1 MDPYS
6 RYLHDLVTAMG
17 GKWVKEWELKRRV
30 VEAFGDTVTNFVS
43 RGDETPLLV
52 EVMNRP
58 AGNCRVVS
66 DAWVIACYSFL
77 NVMASKAYPVRRI
90 VSVNAPDPDL
100 ADVLEDVPEEDV
112 KEESESEEVSEE
124 VKEVKKEVKEVKK
137 SVRREDRICNQGKN
151 GGKSDDVEEMKKRR
165 RRMFLG

>member
-1 MDPYS
+1 M
-6 RYLHDLVTAMG
+6 R
-17 GKWVKEWELKRRV
+17 EWELKRRV
-30 VEAFGDTVTNFVS
+30 MEAFGDTVTNFVS
-43 RGDETPLLV
+43 RGDETLLLV

-124 VKEVKKEVKEVKK
+124 VKEKK

>member
-1 MDPYS
+1 
-6 RYLHDLVTAMG
+6 MG
-17 GKWVKEWELKRRV
+17 GKWVREWELKRRV

-43 RGDETPLLV
+43 RGDETLLLV

-77 NVMASKAYPVRRI
+77 NVMASKAYPVRRM

-100 ADVLEDVPEEDV
+100 ADVLEDVTEEDV

-124 VKEVKKEVKEVKK
+124 VKEVKKEVKEKK